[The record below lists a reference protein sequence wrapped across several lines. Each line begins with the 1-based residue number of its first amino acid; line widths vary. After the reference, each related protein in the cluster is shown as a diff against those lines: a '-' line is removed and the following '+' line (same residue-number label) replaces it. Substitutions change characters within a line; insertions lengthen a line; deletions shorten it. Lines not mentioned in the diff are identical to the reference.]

1 MSTPVAM
8 VFFGKLPSRGDF
20 VRSTQQ
26 GPLTQTLDRW
36 LTQALEVMSQD
47 PHWKPAYDKALPLH
61 FAFLGATNKAAL
73 AGHLLAS
80 TDASGRR
87 FPFIAAGSFE
97 VDGPLDFMGRSPLVL
112 ARLWSR
118 FEQAAH
124 TACMAEDATQQLAEM
139 NRAQVEIDTEPGAYD
154 ASYRDFLELQ
164 TIGGLQ
170 QILQSQHP
178 QVDVRRIVLA
188 LGLLLQPVPTSGN
201 SQLEKGVRLPLPVD
215 PMLQPLVAT
224 LWLDLVSRFLSRG
237 DFEVVLFLP
246 QQARMHANMQANMQ
260 AQTPEPTSEQTQHDT
275 PDPMSTASLAI
286 GFAGGSAAS
295 LHAALDRRVGDD
307 VFVVLSRPEWV
318 DAFVEQDYGV
328 KKLAGYLEQ
337 PQLSL
342 RQARATFREAFLGE

>member
-8 VFFGKLPSRGDF
+8 VYFGKLPSRGDF
-20 VRSTQQ
+20 VRSSQQ
-26 GPLTQTLDRW
+26 AALTQTLDRW

-47 PHWKPAYDKALPLH
+47 PHWKPAYDKAEPLH

-87 FPFIAAGSFE
+87 FPFIAAGTFE
-97 VDGPLDFMGRSPLVL
+97 VEAPLDFMGRSPLVL
-112 ARLWSR
+112 ARLWAR
-118 FEQAAH
+118 FEQAARA
-124 TACMAEDATQQLAEM
+124 ACVAEDATPQLAEM
-139 NRAQVEIDTEPGAYD
+139 NRAQVELDTEPGAYD
-154 ASYRDFLELQ
+154 ASYRDFLEMQ

-178 QVDVRRIVLA
+178 QVDVRRIFLA
-188 LGLLLQPVPTSGN
+188 LGLLLQPVPSSGN
-201 SQLEKGVRLPLPVD
+201 SQLEKGVRLPLPAD

-224 LWLDLVSRFLSRG
+224 LWMDLVSRFLSRG

-246 QQARMHANMQANMQ
+246 QAGASTMNMAG
-260 AQTPEPTSEQTQHDT
+260 S
-275 PDPMSTASLAI
+275 MSAASLAI
-286 GFAGGSAAS
+286 GFAGGSPAS
-295 LHAALDRRVGDD
+295 LHAALDRRVGDE

-318 DAFVEQDYGV
+318 DAFADQDYGV

>member
-1 MSTPVAM
+1 MSTPVAL

-26 GPLTQTLDRW
+26 APLTQTLDKW
-36 LTQALEVMSQD
+36 LTQALELMAQD
-47 PHWKPAYDKALPLH
+47 PHWKPAYDQAVPLH
-61 FAFLGATNKAAL
+61 FAFLGASNKAAL

-87 FPFIAAGSFE
+87 FPFIAAGAFE
-97 VDGPLDFMGRSPLVL
+97 VDQPLDFMGRSPLVL

-118 FEQAAH
+118 FEQAARLAC
-124 TACMAEDATQQLAEM
+124 TATDATQQLADM

-164 TIGGLQ
+164 TVGGLQ

-178 QVDVRRIVLA
+178 DVDVRRVILA
-188 LGLLLQPVPTSGN
+188 LGLLLQPVPTSGSN
-201 SQLEKGVRLPLPVD
+201 QLEKGVRLPLPSD

-246 QQARMHANMQANMQ
+246 QAAREASSGTVAMGSLA
-260 AQTPEPTSEQTQHDT
+260 S
-275 PDPMSTASLAI
+275 ASLAI
-286 GFAGGSAAS
+286 GFAGGSPAS
-295 LHAALDRRVGDD
+295 LHAAMDRRVGDE

-318 DAFVEQDYGV
+318 DKIAEQDYGV

-342 RQARATFREAFLGE
+342 QQARATFREAFLGE